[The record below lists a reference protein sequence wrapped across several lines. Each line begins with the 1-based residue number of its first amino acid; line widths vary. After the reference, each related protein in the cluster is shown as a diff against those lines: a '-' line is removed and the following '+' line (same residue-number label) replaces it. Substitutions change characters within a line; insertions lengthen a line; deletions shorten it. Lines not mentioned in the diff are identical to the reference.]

1 MDKLER
7 VIKNGER
14 ILTSTV
20 DRSMIDSFV
29 VDALEMMKEQ
39 HVKICNMNI
48 QLNRIKDAERW
59 RASLSRE

>member
-7 VIKNGER
+7 IIKNGER